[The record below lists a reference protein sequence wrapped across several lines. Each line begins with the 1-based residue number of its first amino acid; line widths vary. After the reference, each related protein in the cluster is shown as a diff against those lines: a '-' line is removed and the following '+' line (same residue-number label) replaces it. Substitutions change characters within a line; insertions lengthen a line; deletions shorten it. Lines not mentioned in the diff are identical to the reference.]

1 MVDGTLHLLA
11 QPSGIVKFGAKHVL
25 GSIDHATEVWMAGLL
40 LLIHFNS
47 TARLTGHEY
56 SDIVS

>member
-25 GSIDHATEVWMAGLL
+25 GSMDHATQVWMAGL

-56 SDIVS
+56 SDIFS

>member
-25 GSIDHATEVWMAGLL
+25 GSMDHATQVWMAF
-40 LLIHFNS
+40 IHFNS

-56 SDIVS
+56 SDLFS